1 MPHGGAGTR
10 IACGAHLTH
19 KPALTDTRALPH
31 GGWLSVMKR
40 AHASHHAIATLLPR
54 TQASAAQGPGLLQR
68 LGRVLKEKAAGDF
81 DRFFKGTTK
90 TRERL
95 GVSDGVCA
103 SADRL

>member
-1 MPHGGAGTR
+1 MPHGGAGAR

-19 KPALTDTRALPH
+19 NPALTDPRALPH
-31 GGWLSVMKR
+31 AWTLVALGYEV
-40 AHASHHAIATLLPR
+40 ASHHAIATLLPR

-95 GVSDGVCA
+95 GVSDGTCA
-103 SADRL
+103 SADGR